1 MFTDRSR
8 ERAILI
14 FLVLLTGVLAV
25 FAPSFFTAKN
35 ASDILVNITVVT
47 IAAVGMTAVILTG
60 QIDISI
66 GAQLAACSTAVG
78 LMAKAGVPLELAFLA
93 GMGLGMA
100 FGFINGVLVAYAKIP
115 AIVVTLATL
124 TILRAVML
132 TTTGGAWTVLPP
144 SFRELGGGSVL
155 GLPNP
160 ILYLTLILLAG
171 NFILSH
177 TRWGRSLYA
186 VGSNPAAAR
195 LAGLSLE
202 RTLLSTFVFQ
212 GLMVGLATVAFTTR
226 FTTIEPAAGQGFEFA
241 VITAVVLGGTNV
253 FGGSGTV
260 LGTFLGALLVG
271 VIATA
276 LTFLRISAYWV
287 DAVQGSFIL
296 LAVGL
301 DALRRQGR
309 PLRLFRSRV
318 KRIPGEVAA

>member
-1 MFTDRSR
+1 
-8 ERAILI
+8 
-14 FLVLLTGVLAV
+14 
-25 FAPSFFTAKN
+25 
-35 ASDILVNITVVT
+35 
-47 IAAVGMTAVILTG
+47 
-60 QIDISI
+60 
-66 GAQLAACSTAVG
+66 
-78 LMAKAGVPLELAFLA
+78 
-93 GMGLGMA
+93 
-100 FGFINGVLVAYAKIP
+100 
-115 AIVVTLATL
+115 
-124 TILRAVML
+124 
-132 TTTGGAWTVLPP
+132 
-144 SFRELGGGSVL
+144 
-155 GLPNP
+155 
-160 ILYLTLILLAG
+160 
-171 NFILSH
+171 LSH
-177 TRWGRSLYA
+177 TRWGGSLYA

-309 PLRLFRSRV
+309 PLCLFRSRV